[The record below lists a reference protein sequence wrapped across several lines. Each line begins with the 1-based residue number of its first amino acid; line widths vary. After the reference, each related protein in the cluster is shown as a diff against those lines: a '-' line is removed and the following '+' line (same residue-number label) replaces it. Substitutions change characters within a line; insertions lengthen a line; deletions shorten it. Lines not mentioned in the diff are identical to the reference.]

1 MIYEGL
7 LLKHYYVFLKT
18 LLLQKISNG
27 CFWQFQ
33 ISSLALLKKDLGKD
47 VYLGILQNF

>member
-18 LLLQKISNG
+18 PLLQNISSG

-33 ISSLALLKKDLGKD
+33 ISSLQL
-47 VYLGILQNF
+47 Y